1 MGEQVRGW
9 RTPAVVILCAC
20 LILTLAMGAR
30 QTFGLFLRPMT
41 GDLQLG
47 REAFAFAIA
56 LQNLIWGFGQPVAG
70 MFADKFGAARVIVLA
85 AITYTTGL
93 VVMHG
98 ASTPIGL
105 DLAGALIGLGL
116 SGTGSGLV
124 VGVVARNVIPEKR
137 SLAFGI
143 VAAGGSFGQ
152 FIMVPYGQALIT
164 GLGWQQALLG
174 LAATVAV
181 VIPLS
186 WAMVSSAHQTAVAV
200 AGQSVREALKEAAEH
215 KGFWLLTGGFFVCGF
230 QVIFIGLH
238 LPAYLMDQGMT
249 PTVATTALAL
259 IGLFNI
265 FGSFTAGWL
274 GGRYSKK
281 HLLSGIYF
289 LRSVLITAFILLPTS
304 PLTAYVFAA
313 GMGFLWLGTMPLT
326 NGMVAQI
333 FGVRYL
339 SMLYGGVFVGHQLG
353 SFMGAWAGGHIY
365 DATGSYDLVWL
376 IAIALG
382 VLAAALN
389 LPINEGSLPRK
400 ELRGQPA

>member
-85 AITYTTGL
+85 AITYTIGL

-124 VGVVARNVIPEKR
+124 VGVVARNVAPEKR

-174 LAATVAV
+174 LAATVAL

-353 SFMGAWAGGHIY
+353 SFMGAWAGGYIY

>member
-85 AITYTTGL
+85 AITYTIGL

-98 ASTPIGL
+98 ASTSIGL

-124 VGVVARNVIPEKR
+124 VGVVARNVAPEKR

-174 LAATVAV
+174 LAATVAL

-353 SFMGAWAGGHIY
+353 SFMGAWAGGYIY

>member
-85 AITYTTGL
+85 AITYTIGL

-124 VGVVARNVIPEKR
+124 VGVVARNVAPEKR

-174 LAATVAV
+174 LAATVAL

-353 SFMGAWAGGHIY
+353 SFMGAWAGGYIY
-365 DATGSYDLVWL
+365 DGTGSYDLVWL

>member
-85 AITYTTGL
+85 AITYTIGL

-124 VGVVARNVIPEKR
+124 VGVVARNVAPEKR

-174 LAATVAV
+174 LAATVAL

-353 SFMGAWAGGHIY
+353 SFMGAWAGGYIY
-365 DATGSYDLVWL
+365 DGTGSYDLVWL

-382 VLAAALN
+382 VVAAALN